1 MPDGRDAVTVNVLS
15 KIGEVSPAAWDAC
28 AGTDHPFTRHAFLS
42 ALEDSGS
49 ANADSGWN
57 PRHVVIEDG
66 LGGLV
71 AAAPLYLKT
80 HSYGEYVFD
89 WGWAEAYDRAGG
101 SYYPKLQCAVPFT
114 PATGPRLLVTAERP
128 EDERVALADALASAM
143 VQLAEKMKLSSLHV
157 TFPTAE
163 EAQRLCTLGMMQR
176 TGQQYHWE
184 NRDYTS
190 FDDFLAQLTS
200 RKRKQ
205 IKKERCCITDNGL
218 TVRTLRGADI
228 EERHWDA
235 FYEFYRNTTDRKWG
249 PSYLTREF
257 FSLIGQRLGEAVV
270 LIFVEAGAR
279 AVAGALNLAGADTLY
294 GRNWGCADDYK
305 FLHFETCYYQAIDFA
320 ITHRLARVEAG
331 AQGIHKIQRGYLP
344 SQTYSTHWIS
354 DPALRQPVQR
364 FLDEERRAIANEIEM
379 LGVHSPYR
387 QNDKN

>member
-15 KIGEVSPAAWDAC
+15 SIGEVSPEAWDAC

-49 ANADSGWN
+49 ADAESGWQ

-66 LGGLV
+66 LGGLI

-89 WGWAEAYDRAGG
+89 WGWAEAYNRAGG

-114 PATGPRLLVTAERP
+114 PATGPRLLVAADRPDEERA
-128 EDERVALADALASAM
+128 ALADALASAM
-143 VQLAEKMKLSSLHV
+143 IQLAEQMKLSSLHV
-157 TFPTAE
+157 TFPTAA
-163 EAQRLCTLGMMQR
+163 EAQRLGALGMMQR

-184 NRDYTS
+184 NRDYAT
-190 FDDFLAQLTS
+190 FDDFLGQLAS

-205 IKKERCCITDNGL
+205 IKKERRCITDNGL
-218 TVRTLRGADI
+218 TVQTLRGADI

-257 FSLIGQRLGEAVV
+257 FSLLGQRLGDAVV
-270 LIFVEAGAR
+270 LIFVEDGNR
-279 AVAGALNLAGADTLY
+279 AVAGALNLAGGDTLY

-320 ITHRLARVEAG
+320 IEHGLARVEAG
-331 AQGIHKIQRGYLP
+331 AQGTHKIQRGYLP
-344 SQTYSTHWIS
+344 SLTYSAHWIA
-354 DPALRQPVQR
+354 DPALREPVQR
-364 FLDEERRAIANEIEM
+364 FLDEERRAVANEIEA
-379 LGVHSPYR
+379 LGAHSPYR
-387 QNDKN
+387 QDDSA